1 MKKILIVF
9 AFLAFC
15 ASVTA
20 QAQDAV
26 PPPVDPAAV
35 AATDPAA
42 VPVPVDPAVEAAAVA
57 AAEAARK
64 LVLSQPFHQSLLFTP
79 LEIVAIEKAKD
90 GKTVGDGMLQS
101 DKAVYIPPVRIISLA
116 GVLLRK
122 PGDWIIWIN
131 GRKVTPDQLLPEMVD
146 VTVSKDNVHL
156 KWYDIGMNKI
166 ISLSLRPHQTY
177 DIVTGLLLPG

>member
-15 ASVTA
+15 TTVTA
-20 QAQDAV
+20 QAQDAAV
-26 PPPVDPAAV
+26 PPPADPAAAVVV
-35 AATDPAA
+35 APPIDPAA
-42 VPVPVDPAVEAAAVA
+42 EAAAA
-57 AAEAARK
+57 AAVEAARK
-64 LVLSQPFHQSLLFTP
+64 LVLAQPFRQSLLFTP
-79 LEIVAIEKAKD
+79 LEIVAIQKAKD

-131 GRKVTPDQLLPEMVD
+131 GSKVTPDHLLPEMVEVD
-146 VTVSKDNVHL
+146 VQKDNVHL